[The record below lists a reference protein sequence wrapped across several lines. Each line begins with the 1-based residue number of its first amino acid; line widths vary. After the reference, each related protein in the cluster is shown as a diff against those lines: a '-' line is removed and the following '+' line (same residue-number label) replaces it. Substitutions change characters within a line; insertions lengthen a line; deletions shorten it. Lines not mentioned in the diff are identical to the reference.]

1 MTSTDRRPV
10 CCMRAD
16 DFTWC
21 GNGWREDGRK
31 FVRRLRELLAL
42 PSERR
47 CQPCLRMLRAAE
59 RAGCKAP
66 AFRTEP
72 IKPREP
78 LTDRPGCGRFYQN
91 GDVNGTL
98 KEETE

>member
-1 MTSTDRRPV
+1 
-10 CCMRAD
+10 MRAD
-16 DFTWC
+16 GFTWC
-21 GNGWREDGRK
+21 TDGWREDGRE

-66 AFRTEP
+66 AFGTEP
-72 IKPREP
+72 ITPRDDPNTRLVSHLNSATKVYE
-78 LTDRPGCGRFYQN
+78 
-91 GDVNGTL
+91 
-98 KEETE
+98 EETEWDE